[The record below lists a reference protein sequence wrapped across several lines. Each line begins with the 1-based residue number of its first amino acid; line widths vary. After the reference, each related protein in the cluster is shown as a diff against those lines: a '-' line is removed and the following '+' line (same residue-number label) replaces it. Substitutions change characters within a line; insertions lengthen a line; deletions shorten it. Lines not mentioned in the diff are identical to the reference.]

1 MEIQDQLTE
10 TLARYSTS
18 EKTRLKLQTQ
28 VDTMTTDLEKTK
40 KRADE
45 ATKHEKQLE
54 KELEEYK
61 TKLSIANAEIDTA
74 FQASRNHALELSKY
88 KHLNEQM
95 SEQLELVQKDK
106 RRISG
111 KSAWPHSRHDLKTP
125 E

>member
-1 MEIQDQLTE
+1 
-10 TLARYSTS
+10 
-18 EKTRLKLQTQ
+18 
-28 VDTMTTDLEKTK
+28 MTTDLEKTK

-54 KELEEYK
+54 KELDEYK

-111 KSAWPHSRHDLKTP
+111 KLLCLTFIDTNSNKKPKFLKLTFDKISRRTRINEQSLDGGSK
-125 E
+125 